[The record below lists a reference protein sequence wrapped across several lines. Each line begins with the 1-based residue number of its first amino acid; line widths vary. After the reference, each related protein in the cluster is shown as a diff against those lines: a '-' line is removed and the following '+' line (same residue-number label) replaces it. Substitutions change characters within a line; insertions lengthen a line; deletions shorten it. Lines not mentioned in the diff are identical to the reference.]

1 MGRGGEEKGAGREDE
16 QQRGNG
22 YALGQ
27 LGHTHGELVDFIY
40 WFLTFLSGS
49 FFVFVSPFTRSNNG
63 KKEKNP
69 TVVGVALLGQPKAF
83 RALLDGQ

>member
-1 MGRGGEEKGAGREDE
+1 MGRGGKEKGASREDE
-16 QQRGNG
+16 QERGNG

-49 FFVFVSPFTRSNNG
+49 FCFHFPLSQVQQWL
-63 KKEKNP
+63 KKNP
-69 TVVGVALLGQPKAF
+69 TVVGMALLGQPKAF